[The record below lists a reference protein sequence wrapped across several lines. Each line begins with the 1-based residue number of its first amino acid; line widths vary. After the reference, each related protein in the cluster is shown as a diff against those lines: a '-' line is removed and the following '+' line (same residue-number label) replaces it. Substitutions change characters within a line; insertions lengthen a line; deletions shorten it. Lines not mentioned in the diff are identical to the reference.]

1 MMDEGEVIS
10 VTMPLLDHD
19 AAEKLVDSGKIIY
32 SMLNYLALNPQ
43 ITLDIFPTQERFS
56 QIADQEGISIPEVK
70 QEFIRNHRAALIA
83 IAYCGKVVLNQVA
96 EHFDLGHTFDL
107 TPDNMLMEQFSKDYA
122 ERHKPDFFDL
132 ETALRE
138 VEAIMGNDK
147 EAN

>member
-1 MMDEGEVIS
+1 MMDEGEIIS
-10 VTMPLLDHD
+10 VTLPVLDQE
-19 AAEKLVDSGKIIY
+19 AAEKLVESGKIIY

-43 ITLDIFPTQERFS
+43 VTLDIFPTQERFG
-56 QIADQEGISIPEVK
+56 QIAEQEGVSIPEVK

-83 IAYCGKVVLNQVA
+83 IAYCGKVVLNQVS

-107 TPDNMLMEQFSKDYA
+107 TADNMLMEQFAKDYS
-122 ERHKPDFFDL
+122 ERNKPDFFDL

-138 VEAIMGNDK
+138 VEAIMGKDK

>member
-10 VTMPLLDHD
+10 VSMPLLDHD
-19 AAEKLVDSGKIIY
+19 AAEKLVESGKIIY

-43 ITLDIFPTQERFS
+43 ITLEIFPTQEKFV
-56 QIADQEGISIPEVK
+56 QIAEREGISLAEVR

-83 IAYCGKVVLNQVA
+83 IAYCGKVVLNQVS

-107 TPDNMLMEQFSKDYA
+107 TADNMLMEQFGKDYK
-122 ERHKPDFFDL
+122 EEDKPEFFDL

-138 VEAIMGNDK
+138 VEAIMGKDK

>member
-1 MMDEGEVIS
+1 MDEGEVIS
-10 VTMPLLDHD
+10 VSMPLLDQD
-19 AAEKLVDSGKIIY
+19 AAEKLVESGKIIY

-43 ITLDIFPTQERFS
+43 ITLEIFPTQEKFG
-56 QIADQEGISIPEVK
+56 QIAEQEGISIAEVR

-83 IAYCGKVVLNQVA
+83 IAFCGKVVLNQVS

-107 TPDNMLMEQFSKDYA
+107 TADNMLMEQFGKDYK
-122 ERHKPDFFDL
+122 EEEKSDFFDL

-138 VEAIMGNDK
+138 VETIMGKDK

>member
-10 VTMPLLDHD
+10 VSMPLLDQD
-19 AAEKLVDSGKIIY
+19 AAEKLVESGKIIY

-43 ITLDIFPTQERFS
+43 ITLEIFPTQEKFG
-56 QIADQEGISIPEVK
+56 QIAEQEGISIAEVR

-83 IAYCGKVVLNQVA
+83 IAFCGKVVLNQVS

-107 TPDNMLMEQFSKDYA
+107 TADNMLMEQFGKDYK
-122 ERHKPDFFDL
+122 EEEKSDFFDL

-138 VEAIMGNDK
+138 VETIMGKDK